1 MLFAVKNVV
10 NMGLM
15 VIKNV
20 QELTDQV
27 LQIIRNPFSF
37 IFALL
42 GDPIKLLGISLC
54 NNKKK

>member
-1 MLFAVKNVV
+1 
-10 NMGLM
+10 MGLL

-20 QELTDQV
+20 QELADSV
-27 LQIIRNPFSF
+27 LAFIRNPFSF

-54 NNKKK
+54 NSKNKK